1 MSILTSRKR
10 NHTRKRPFPYLLT
23 AISYLLLGPSPLV
36 ASEPIDIDQPTKLK
50 GVLNIVT
57 FPIPKELNDINW
69 APEGKT
75 TAYVLVLEG
84 LQTFR
89 GADPA
94 NPKVTNVVTL
104 QMVHVIPA
112 DEARLKARLGKVIEL
127 EGTPEWGSVRYD
139 RTPVMFKEKT
149 R

>member
-1 MSILTSRKR
+1 MS
-10 NHTRKRPFPYLLT
+10 PYLLT
-23 AISYLLLGPSPLV
+23 AISYLLLGASPLL
-36 ASEPIDIDQPTKLK
+36 ASEPVAINQPTKLR
-50 GVLNIVT
+50 GVLNTVT

-89 GADPA
+89 GADPENA
-94 NPKVTNVVTL
+94 KVTNVVTL

-112 DEARLKARLGKVIEL
+112 DETRLKARLGKVIDL
-127 EGTPEWGSVRYD
+127 EGTPEWGSTRYH
-139 RTPVMFKEKT
+139 RTPVLLTEKGLK
-149 R
+149 

>member
-1 MSILTSRKR
+1 MF
-10 NHTRKRPFPYLLT
+10 HYLLT
-23 AISYLLLGPSPLV
+23 AISHLLLGASPLL
-36 ASEPIDIDQPTKLK
+36 ASDPIAINQPTKLR
-50 GVLNIVT
+50 GVLNTAT

-94 NPKVTNVVTL
+94 NAKVTNVVTL

-112 DEARLKARLGKVIEL
+112 DETRLKARLGKVIEL
-127 EGTPEWGSVRYD
+127 EGTPEWSSTRYH
-139 RTPVMFKEKT
+139 RTPVLLVEKPAT
-149 R
+149 

>member
-1 MSILTSRKR
+1 MTSYILYPIFYILASV
-10 NHTRKRPFPYLLT
+10 
-23 AISYLLLGPSPLV
+23 SSCS
-36 ASEPIDIDQPTKLK
+36 ASEPIAIDQPTKLR
-50 GVLNIVT
+50 GVLNTVT

-89 GADPA
+89 GADPENA
-94 NPKVTNVVTL
+94 KVTNVVTL

-127 EGTPEWGSVRYD
+127 EGTPEWGSTRYH
-139 RTPVMFKEKT
+139 RTPVLLIEKAST
-149 R
+149 K

>member
-1 MSILTSRKR
+1 MTPYILYPIFYILASV
-10 NHTRKRPFPYLLT
+10 
-23 AISYLLLGPSPLV
+23 SSCS
-36 ASEPIDIDQPTKLK
+36 ASEPIAIDQSTKLR
-50 GVLNIVT
+50 GVLNAVT

-69 APEGKT
+69 ASEGKT

-94 NPKVTNVVTL
+94 NAKVTNVVTL

-112 DEARLKARLGKVIEL
+112 DEARLKARLGEVIEL
-127 EGTPEWGSVRYD
+127 EGTPEWGSTRYH
-139 RTPVMFKEKT
+139 RTPVVFHPVSDK
-149 R
+149 